1 MDPSTSN
8 GIGHTKYRSV
18 YQYSSRYLP
27 HPTLEKPL
35 DKRQTLRR
43 FTTPSTS
50 SSRHLQDSK
59 SVYARNS
66 SSRVD
71 SQSASTYLTHNSAFI
86 FNLIRDNSG
95 LIENSVREDSLLH
108 DVANSLQNKIK
119 VIRSDRDEMA
129 SRGALPVMYRDSKP
143 WEHFRRVEEYIPIR
157 CTSSLTH
164 RNYRNS
170 PTKSKSP
177 GPNPI
182 SSKSSKSINKQFTK
196 VNRISTRPRAPSM
209 PTSSKQSEPV
219 PPLKLP
225 IRTSQERKLLKE
237 RIHVHA
243 KEEPKVVLSP
253 GNGEVIQL
261 SLSFKNAAES
271 LQNTQMNLRI
281 KEKLDSLKAAVDK
294 QLEEPINLDI
304 SGEWEKHDKK
314 ISKITEYSIKFIKE
328 QFSKPE
334 DSRDYQLLENI
345 FKKLTFFQRFPY
357 HVRVSLLKKARLE
370 NYENGAVIFKQGDT
384 GDNMFVIIRG
394 CVAIKKKTRDIIE
407 EEIYVNSL
415 YDGAQFGELAL
426 IRNQN
431 ADKKHTLRRATCIA
445 AENTLLLAIP
455 KVEYHEILLKELHH
469 DIESKIQFFAELP
482 LFKGFDVMDLI
493 PLATTLEPTTY
504 KHNDIIL
511 PKGQQPN
518 GLYLIC
524 SGHCTAYTE
533 GFTIRRF
540 KGDQYSNARIRK
552 PSPKKFYTGSHIPY
566 IEDISQSEIE
576 KNDPLH
582 NISHRE
588 TSNIDEDALKNLSKF
603 IPPSELD
610 TLGEER
616 YVLKQRIPFVTLNKG
631 DFFGGR
637 ALIEGNIMESNSY
650 LDSESDDIKVRESTP
665 SKFSIVI
672 FNQIAEASEVKILII
687 TKHHINY
694 LSEKVAVSPI

>member
-1 MDPSTSN
+1 MDPSTSIV
-8 GIGHTKYRSV
+8 IGQSKYRSV
-18 YQYSSRYLP
+18 YQYSSRYCP
-27 HPTLEKPL
+27 QPTLEKPI
-35 DKRQTLRR
+35 DKRKTLRR
-43 FTTPSTS
+43 FTTCSTS
-50 SSRHLQDSK
+50 SSRQLQDSK
-59 SVYARNS
+59 SVCARNN

-71 SQSASTYLTHNSAFI
+71 SQTASTYLTHNSALM
-86 FNLIRDNSG
+86 FNIIRDNS
-95 LIENSVREDSLLH
+95 LFIENSAREDDLIH
-108 DVANSLQNKIK
+108 DVGNSLQSKIK
-119 VIRSDRDEMA
+119 VIRTDRDEIA
-129 SRGALPVMYRDSKP
+129 PRGNLPVMYRETKP
-143 WEHFRRVEEYIPIR
+143 WEHFKRVEEYIPIR

-182 SSKSSKSINKQFTK
+182 SSKSSKSINKKFK
-196 VNRISTRPRAPSM
+196 LNRLSTRPKVPSM
-209 PTSSKQSEPV
+209 PTSNKQSEPV
-219 PPLKLP
+219 PSLKLP

-237 RIHVHA
+237 RMRA
-243 KEEPKVVLSP
+243 KEEPKVVHSP
-253 GNGEVIQL
+253 VIGEVIQL

-271 LQNTQMNLRI
+271 LQNEQMNLRI

-314 ISKITEYSIKFIKE
+314 ISKITEYSIQFIKK
-328 QFSKPE
+328 QFLKPE
-334 DSRDYQLLENI
+334 DSRDYQLLDSI

-357 HVRVSLLKKARLE
+357 HVRVSLLKKAMLE
-370 NYENGAVIFKQGDT
+370 CYENGTVIFKQGDT
-384 GDNMFVIIRG
+384 GDNMFVIVRG
-394 CVAIKKKTRDIIE
+394 CVAIKKKSKDISE
-407 EEIYVNSL
+407 DEIYVNSL

-426 IRNQN
+426 IRNQSTDTN
-431 ADKKHTLRRATCIA
+431 HTLRRATCVA
-445 AENTLLLAIP
+445 AEDTVVLAIP

-493 PLATTLEPTTY
+493 PLATTLEATTY

-533 GFTIRRF
+533 GFTIRRL

-552 PSPKKFYTGSHIPY
+552 PSPKKFYTGSFVPY
-566 IEDISQSEIE
+566 LNDISQSEIE

-582 NISHRE
+582 NITHRE
-588 TSNIDEDALKNLSKF
+588 TSNIDEDGLKNLSRY
-603 IPPSELD
+603 IPASELD
-610 TLGEER
+610 TLGEDR
-616 YVLKQRIPFVTLNKG
+616 YVLKERIPFVTLNKG

-637 ALIEGNIMESNSY
+637 ALIEGNIIDSNSY
-650 LDSESDDIKVRESTP
+650 LDTEGDDIKLRESNP

-672 FNQIAEASEVKILII
+672 YNQIAEASEVKILII

-694 LSEKVAVSPI
+694 LSEKVAVPPI